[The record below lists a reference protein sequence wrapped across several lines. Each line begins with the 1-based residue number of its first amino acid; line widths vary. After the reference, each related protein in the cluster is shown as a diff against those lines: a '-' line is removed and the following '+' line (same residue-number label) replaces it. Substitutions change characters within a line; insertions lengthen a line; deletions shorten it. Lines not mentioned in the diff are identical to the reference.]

1 MVVFTGF
8 ILSYDSVLR
17 NYGYDIDTLKQKR
30 PMIGYDE
37 IRAGEQGVLSAGS
50 ICVSHNVMKN
60 IRIPYF
66 VKKIWELTKK
76 VLAQLGAET

>member
-1 MVVFTGF
+1 
-8 ILSYDSVLR
+8 
-17 NYGYDIDTLKQKR
+17 
-30 PMIGYDE
+30 MIGYDE